1 MGSGVCTMI
10 PVTATDEQVAYWAAR
25 DGFHGQRYVIGG
37 PEEGGDVIPCP
48 ALSNPSN
55 GMVDDGTN
63 VYDTTAAYTCNS
75 GYEVTGGTT
84 VRCSASGTWTGTP
97 PTCGLVSCATRTA
110 PTNGTIAPTSG
121 PYVFGDSITYA
132 CNMGYSLSGGTAMQD
147 CHASSG
153 PRLPP
158 A

>member
-1 MGSGVCTMI
+1 
-10 PVTATDEQVAYWAAR
+10 
-25 DGFHGQRYVIGG
+25 
-37 PEEGGDVIPCP
+37 
-48 ALSNPSN
+48 
-55 GMVDDGTN
+55 MVDDGTN
-63 VYDTTAAYTCNS
+63 QYDTTAAYTCNS

-110 PTNGTIAPTSG
+110 PTNGTITPTSG

-147 CHASSG
+147 CLASGNWSSTAPTCSEVLCPALTAPSERHRERHG
-153 PRLPP
+153 SDTRARSPATPATRATVCPRPHP
-158 A
+158 